1 MRLFYRQPAG
11 RWEETLPVGNGKQ
24 GGMVWG
30 TVPEE
35 RIGLNDENLWS
46 GYPRDKNRPHGGACL
61 EEVREKIFRGEYRQ
75 AGRDLEKNLL
85 GEFTE
90 SYLPLGDLKICHT
103 NWPDAQA
110 EGGLPEGC
118 SGYERELSLDEGMV
132 SARFLRDGVLYRRK
146 VFASYPA
153 KALAVIW
160 ESEGGTM
167 DLQISLESQLQCCME
182 AKNSRIVMRG
192 QCPEH
197 VDPEYVQRENT
208 VIQGERGMHF
218 QGICTVTECDGSVEE
233 AGESLRIS
241 GATRMVLIFQSQVGE
256 ELEMWEKQEQEAAAG
271 PSGRQMR
278 WQPDGPLP
286 DRETLERE
294 HLEDYQRL
302 YRRVELSL
310 GEDVDLPTDVRLQ
323 RLKDG
328 GDDPALF
335 ALYYQYGRYLL
346 ISSSRGQGMPAN
358 LQGIWN
364 WMLRAPWS
372 SNYTTNINVEMN
384 YWPALSGGLSECLE
398 PYFSFIERIIPNG
411 EKTAGETF
419 GCRGF
424 CVNHNTDFWGV
435 TNPVGQAMGEPKA
448 GEDTVCYAFFPL
460 AGLWM
465 CQEYFRYYEYTGDEE
480 FLRNRAYP
488 VLRKA
493 ALFAVDWLTE
503 HEGYYVTCPST
514 SPENCFLDEDGR
526 PCFTAYGGTM
536 DMTLIREVFRDF
548 RKTCEI
554 LNLPDALLDEIA
566 KKEPALLPYQT
577 GSQGQLLEWCR
588 EFPEREP
595 GHRHLSHLYGL
606 FPSELFEEMPQWKAP
621 ARKSLEIRLRHG
633 GGHTGWSCG
642 WIINLYAILGE
653 GEKAYEYLKVMLKR
667 STYPNLWDDCPPF
680 QIDGNFGGAAGIANM
695 LAQDRNGKV
704 TLLPAIPKEWKNG
717 SVRGLRIKNGRA
729 VDIRWENG
737 EIVESRIYPVED

>member
-46 GYPRDKNRPHGGACL
+46 GYSRDKNRPDGGACL

-167 DLQISLESQLQCCME
+167 DLQISLESQLQCRME
-182 AKNSRIVMRG
+182 AKNSRVVMRG

-208 VIQGERGMHF
+208 VIQGDRGMYF
-218 QGICTVTECDGSVEE
+218 QGLCTVTECDGSVEA

-241 GATRMVLIFQSQVGE
+241 GATRMVLIFQSQVGA
-256 ELEMWEKQEQEAAAG
+256 ELEMREKQEQEAAAG

-310 GEDVDLPTDVRLQ
+310 GEDVDLPTDMRLQ
-323 RLKDG
+323 RL
-328 GDDPALF
+328 
-335 ALYYQYGRYLL
+335 
-346 ISSSRGQGMPAN
+346 
-358 LQGIWN
+358 
-364 WMLRAPWS
+364 
-372 SNYTTNINVEMN
+372 
-384 YWPALSGGLSECLE
+384 
-398 PYFSFIERIIPNG
+398 
-411 EKTAGETF
+411 
-419 GCRGF
+419 
-424 CVNHNTDFWGV
+424 
-435 TNPVGQAMGEPKA
+435 
-448 GEDTVCYAFFPL
+448 
-460 AGLWM
+460 
-465 CQEYFRYYEYTGDEE
+465 
-480 FLRNRAYP
+480 
-488 VLRKA
+488 
-493 ALFAVDWLTE
+493 
-503 HEGYYVTCPST
+503 
-514 SPENCFLDEDGR
+514 
-526 PCFTAYGGTM
+526 
-536 DMTLIREVFRDF
+536 
-548 RKTCEI
+548 
-554 LNLPDALLDEIA
+554 
-566 KKEPALLPYQT
+566 
-577 GSQGQLLEWCR
+577 
-588 EFPEREP
+588 
-595 GHRHLSHLYGL
+595 
-606 FPSELFEEMPQWKAP
+606 
-621 ARKSLEIRLRHG
+621 
-633 GGHTGWSCG
+633 
-642 WIINLYAILGE
+642 
-653 GEKAYEYLKVMLKR
+653 
-667 STYPNLWDDCPPF
+667 
-680 QIDGNFGGAAGIANM
+680 
-695 LAQDRNGKV
+695 
-704 TLLPAIPKEWKNG
+704 
-717 SVRGLRIKNGRA
+717 
-729 VDIRWENG
+729 
-737 EIVESRIYPVED
+737 